1 MRSFEI
7 KQKLWSLAGKFDTN
21 DEEGYLAYRVQ
32 GSFLKFLKEFTIS
45 DSQSQFVS
53 HIKHH
58 FSFPFQRFT
67 VTFADGKQITI
78 QQRLSL
84 FKAKYD
90 ISDFGLE
97 VAGDVWNMN
106 FSLLDQGREVAS
118 IHQKWFKIASTYQV
132 DIYDDNLADLV
143 ISLVIAIDYVK
154 AIESSS
160 SSASS

>member
-7 KQKLWSLAGKFDTN
+7 KQKLWSLAGKFDIK
-21 DEEGYLAYRVQ
+21 DETGQLAYHVQ
-32 GSFLKFLKEFTIS
+32 GSFLKEFTIS
-45 DSQSQFVS
+45 DSQGQFVS

-67 VTFADGKQITI
+67 VTFVDGKQITI
-78 QQRLSL
+78 QQRFSL
-84 FKAKYD
+84 LKAKYD

-97 VAGDVWNMN
+97 VAGDIWNMN

-118 IHQKWFKIASTYQV
+118 IHQEWFKIASTYHV
-132 DIYDDNLADLV
+132 DIYDDSLADLV

-154 AIESSS
+154 AIESLS